1 MKLEKINSD
10 ELMKLSRTNTSR
22 RCDTQVMLDSF
33 LKTDLYAMKIVFDE
47 SDQKEMMR
55 WCSVNH
61 KPVYDWYLGKY
72 NAYLTYIRNHKK
84 EYKDKVGI
92 KRITLDKKSNRPMEL
107 YLIRKDRTLT
117 IGELCQR
124 GGYKG

>member
-10 ELMKLSRTNTSR
+10 ELRKLSGAKVNRYSE
-22 RCDTQVMLDSF
+22 TQVILDSF
-33 LKTDLYAMKIVFDE
+33 LKSDLYAMKIVFDE
-47 SDQKEMMR
+47 DDKKEMMQ

-61 KPVYDWYLGKY
+61 KTAYDWYLGKY
-72 NAYLTYIRNHKK
+72 NAYLSYIRIHKK
-84 EYKDKVGI
+84 LYKDKVGV
-92 KRITLDKKSNRPMEL
+92 KRITIDRTSNRPMEL

>member
-1 MKLEKINSD
+1 MKLENLNND
-10 ELMKLSRTNTSR
+10 ELMRLSRTNTGR

-33 LKTDLYAMKIVFDE
+33 LKSDRYAMKIVFDE
-47 SDQKEMMR
+47 DDQKEMMH

-61 KPVYDWYLGKY
+61 KPVYNWYIGKY
-72 NAYLTYIRNHKK
+72 NTYLTYINNHKK
-84 EYKDKVGI
+84 LYKDKVGI
-92 KRITLDKKSNRPMEL
+92 KRVTIDKKSNRPMEL
-107 YLIRKDRTLT
+107 YLIRKDKTLT